1 MVGEPFATL
10 MADSTTDPAATSC
23 AEGASRVH
31 SPIVTRP
38 IRRPPSRRSTGV
50 PPIWW
55 AVGLGV
61 LVIVLI
67 VVGWSVQ
74 RAGDGAGD
82 DVVPDTAGNG
92 QPTATASVD
101 TAGPAGLAADP
112 SVVNGT
118 PGAGPV
124 SVGGT
129 TIGTIVWASEVD
141 PATQAPAG
149 ALETIPD
156 NVAEIYAALPLTSI
170 AAGSVVSASWS
181 YNGVPLDTLTSAVT
195 ASTATTD
202 TWVAFRLD
210 RVDSG
215 TPAPRSDEDWPDGE
229 YGVVI
234 TVDGQVVQESTVT
247 VEESF

>member
-1 MVGEPFATL
+1 M
-10 MADSTTDPAATSC
+10 
-23 AEGASRVH
+23 
-31 SPIVTRP
+31 
-38 IRRPPSRRSTGV
+38 

-55 AVGLGV
+55 AVGLGALV
-61 LVIVLI
+61 LVLI

-74 RAGDGAGD
+74 RGGNGD

-92 QPTATASVD
+92 QPAATASVDTAGNGQLAVTASVD
-101 TAGPAGLAADP
+101 TAGPAGAASPGDPAAGP

-156 NVAEIYAALPLTSI
+156 NVAEIYAALPLSSI
-170 AAGSVVSASWS
+170 AAGSVVGASWS
-181 YNGVPLDTLTSAVT
+181 YNGVPLDTLTSSVT

-210 RVDSG
+210 RVESG
-215 TPAPRSDEDWPDGE
+215 TPSPRSETDWPDGE

-247 VEESF
+247 VEKTF